1 MKSQQATGESGLVI
15 SLGGKFAGCAAFGS
29 IYRRGRGRERERE
42 EGGKT
47 ARYSALT
54 SKPAVA
60 RRTFPGIML
69 HEQINRRVRL
79 TLWFLVSPLYT
90 GSTPL

>member
-1 MKSQQATGESGLVI
+1 MRGVRRLARYIGEEGDE
-15 SLGGKFAGCAAFGS
+15 
-29 IYRRGRGRERERE
+29 REIERE

-79 TLWFLVSPLYT
+79 TPWFLVSPLYT

>member
-15 SLGGKFAGCAAFGS
+15 SLGGKFAGCAARYIGEE
-29 IYRRGRGRERERE
+29 GDERERERE

-79 TLWFLVSPLYT
+79 TPWFLVSPLYT

>member
-1 MKSQQATGESGLVI
+1 MRRLARYIGEEGDE
-15 SLGGKFAGCAAFGS
+15 
-29 IYRRGRGRERERE
+29 REIERE

-79 TLWFLVSPLYT
+79 TLVSGKPPIHRLHSAVKP
-90 GSTPL
+90 G